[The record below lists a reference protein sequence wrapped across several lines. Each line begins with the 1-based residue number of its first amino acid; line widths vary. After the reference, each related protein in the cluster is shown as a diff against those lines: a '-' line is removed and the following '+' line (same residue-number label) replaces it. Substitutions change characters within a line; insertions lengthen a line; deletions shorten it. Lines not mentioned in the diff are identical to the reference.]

1 MKLNVE
7 QSLALKRTQLRIAI
21 IIKLETKKMYLAMIK
36 SIKYILNANYVSAA
50 VPGTVAKENC
60 TMHGRHP
67 HKTNSDLS
75 AGMTRSKSMN

>member
-1 MKLNVE
+1 
-7 QSLALKRTQLRIAI
+7 
-21 IIKLETKKMYLAMIK
+21 MYLATIK